1 MKKAFTNSFGLARQR
16 TQERM
21 GNAVVTQDPEV
32 EAQTKVR
39 ADSDAGCR
47 RMRLRSVK
55 SAATVGFVADL
66 WYGECRGF

>member
-1 MKKAFTNSFGLARQR
+1 MKKAFGNSFGLARQR

-39 ADSDAGCR
+39 TTSDGEVVDENAR
-47 RMRLRSVK
+47 RSATSVRRRI
-55 SAATVGFVADL
+55 VN
-66 WYGECRGF
+66 

>member
-1 MKKAFTNSFGLARQR
+1 
-16 TQERM
+16 M

-39 ADSDAGCR
+39 ADPDAGCR

>member
-1 MKKAFTNSFGLARQR
+1 MKKAFSNSFGLARQR

-39 ADSDAGCR
+39 ATSDCLAIDEYAHTC
-47 RMRLRSVK
+47 
-55 SAATVGFVADL
+55 ATRVPRWVV
-66 WYGECRGF
+66 Y